1 MNIAVFQKEY
11 RQDRIKDIEDI
22 LAKLE
27 KLIIF
32 EPCIK
37 FSLHI

>member
-1 MNIAVFQKEY
+1 MLLDIVVFQKEY
-11 RQDRIKDIEDI
+11 RQDRINDIKDI

-27 KLIIF
+27 MLIIF

-37 FSLHI
+37 LHI